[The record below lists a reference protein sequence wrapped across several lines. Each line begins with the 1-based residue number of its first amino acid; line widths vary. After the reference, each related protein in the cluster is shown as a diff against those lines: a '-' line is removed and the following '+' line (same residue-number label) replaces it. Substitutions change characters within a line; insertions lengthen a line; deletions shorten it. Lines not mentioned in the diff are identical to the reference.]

1 MNKKLTITTTEEI
14 FRIRNF
20 LQQISH
26 ISFTFSN
33 VNKRYPIES
42 LTEEQGQEVLQ
53 VYRNLL
59 KDTQAILETYFNN
72 LNLNQNDKPRVDK
85 STP

>member
-1 MNKKLTITTTEEI
+1 MTKLSIKTTEEI

-42 LTEEQGQEVLQ
+42 ITDEQGQEVIQ
-53 VYRNLL
+53 VYKNLI
-59 KDTQAILETYFNN
+59 KDCEAIVNTFNN
-72 LNLNQNDKPRVDK
+72 IKK
-85 STP
+85 